1 MLRVFLLAVLAVMAS
16 AFQSIPVAQPSRAAI
31 DTRFVQAVGMSSGF
45 FDAGLDNEAIP
56 EDKDAQPARKCA
68 SCFG

>member
-1 MLRVFLLAVLAVMAS
+1 MRSLIFILAGLFALIAGFSSPTLHAPAVDRSCA
-16 AFQSIPVAQPSRAAI
+16 AARAP
-31 DTRFVQAVGMSSGF
+31 TSTMGF
-45 FDAGLDNEAIP
+45 FDAGLDNDQVR